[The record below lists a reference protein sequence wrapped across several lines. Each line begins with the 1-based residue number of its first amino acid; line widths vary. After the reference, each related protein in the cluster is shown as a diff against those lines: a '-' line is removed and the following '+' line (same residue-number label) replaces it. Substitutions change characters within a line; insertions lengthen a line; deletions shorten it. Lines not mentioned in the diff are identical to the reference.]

1 MFFAT
6 ILELCIEI
14 WSRKIKV
21 CFLRFSV
28 ARIQPKFEK
37 KRQISARGSNRVAK
51 KEKDVLKI
59 FISYLACQNWLN
71 LHVDHHHFGYIT
83 KIDPKKH

>member
-1 MFFAT
+1 
-6 ILELCIEI
+6 
-14 WSRKIKV
+14 
-21 CFLRFSV
+21 LRFSV